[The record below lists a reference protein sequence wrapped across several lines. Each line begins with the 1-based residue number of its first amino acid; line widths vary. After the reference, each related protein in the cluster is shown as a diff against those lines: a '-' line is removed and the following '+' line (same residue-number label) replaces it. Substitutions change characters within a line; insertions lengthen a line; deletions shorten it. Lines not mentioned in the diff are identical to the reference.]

1 MLIISC
7 YIISFL
13 NELTLYQTSFF
24 SDLGLQQHR
33 LDGDD
38 YLDVVDEFMEA
49 VFTRWPNVI
58 VQVLA
63 VKFKIELVA

>member
-1 MLIISC
+1 MKYDWFFLI
-7 YIISFL
+7 
-13 NELTLYQTSFF
+13 

-38 YLDVVDEFMEA
+38 YLAVVDEFMEA

-58 VQVLA
+58 VQVLT
-63 VKFKIELVA
+63 VRGKIKVAA